1 MTFFTYLLFPMAD
14 EEKKGAHKLK
24 WKKGKQFETEQTSE
38 PLQVFFKIFVRER
51 TCIGMLF
58 SVSMQT

>member
-1 MTFFTYLLFPMAD
+1 MAD

-24 WKKGKQFETEQTSE
+24 WKKGKQFEKEQTSE